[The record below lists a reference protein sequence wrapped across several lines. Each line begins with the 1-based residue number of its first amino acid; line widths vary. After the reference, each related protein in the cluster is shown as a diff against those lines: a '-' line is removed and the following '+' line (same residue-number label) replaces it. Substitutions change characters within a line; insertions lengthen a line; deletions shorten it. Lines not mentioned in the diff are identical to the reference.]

1 MHDHRP
7 TRRSLLAA
15 SAATA
20 LAAALPV
27 AAQSYPD
34 KPIRIV
40 VPYPPGGSADA
51 IARQLGVH
59 LTASLKQQVVVDN
72 RPGGNSV
79 IAAQTVAS
87 ALPDGYTL
95 LISDPTALAI
105 NPSLFQKLPY
115 DPVRDF
121 VPVSLVA
128 RFSFVLLVNANSPIR
143 TVKDFIAAARAQPGK
158 MNYGSAGTGTPV
170 QLATE
175 IFKDLAKIDLTH
187 VPYKGAA
194 PAAADLMAGQIDA
207 MFTDLASGVPFIQS
221 GKVRAL
227 AVTNAQRVTSLPDLP
242 TVAESG
248 YPGFQLAGWYGI
260 AAPRN
265 TPAAIVITLNAA
277 IRTAVENPTFNSWIV
292 TQNFEPRTSTPEQY
306 AEAIRDSTAQWG
318 ATVRRLGIK
327 ID

>member
-1 MHDHRP
+1 M
-7 TRRSLLAA
+7 TFGSLARLATLSLAA
-15 SAATA
+15 LGLLGAT
-20 LAAALPV
+20 LG
-27 AAQSYPD
+27 AQAQAYPD

-40 VPYPPGGSADA
+40 VPYPPGGSADS
-51 IARQLGVH
+51 IARQLGIH
-59 LTASLKQQVVVDN
+59 LTQSLKQQVVIDN

-79 IAAQTVAS
+79 IAAQTVSNAP
-87 ALPDGYTL
+87 PDGYTL

-115 DPVRDF
+115 DAVRDF

-143 TVKDFIAAARAQPGK
+143 NVKEFIAAARAQPGK

-175 IFKDLAKIDLTH
+175 IFKDLAKVDLTH

-194 PAAADLMAGQIDA
+194 PAVADLMAGQIDA

-227 AVTNAQRVTSLPDLP
+227 VITNAQRVPSLPDLP
-242 TVAESG
+242 TLAESG
-248 YPGFQLAGWYGI
+248 FPGFQLAGWYGI
-260 AAPRN
+260 AAPKN
-265 TPAAIVITLNAA
+265 TPAPVVATLNSA
-277 IRTAVENPTFNSWIV
+277 IRAAVASPAFNAWIV
-292 TQNFEPRTSTPEQY
+292 AQNFEPRTTSPEEY
-306 AEAIRDSTAQWG
+306 AEVIRESTAQWG
-318 ATVRRLGIK
+318 ATVKRLGIK

>member
-1 MHDHRP
+1 MQDHRP
-7 TRRSLLAA
+7 TRRSLLAV

-20 LAAALPV
+20 LAAAFPTR
-27 AAQSYPD
+27 AQSFPD

-87 ALPDGYTL
+87 APPDGYTL

-143 TVKDFIAAARAQPGK
+143 TVKDFIAAAHAQPGK

-194 PAAADLMAGQIDA
+194 PAVADLMAGQIDA

-227 AVTNAQRVTSLPDLP
+227 VVTNAQRVTSLPDLP

-265 TPAAIVITLNAA
+265 TPAAVITTLNAA
-277 IRTAVENPTFNSWIV
+277 IRAAVANPAFNSWIV
-292 TQNFEPRTSTPEQY
+292 AQNFEPRTSTPEEY
-306 AEAIRDSTAQWG
+306 VEAIRSSTAQWG
-318 ATVRRLGIK
+318 ATIRRLGIK